1 MILSSTSE
9 RNSESFLLR
18 KELTSFKHKVSF
30 RISGKFSSRKDLTS
44 LKHKVSILS
53 WNKGRRPWATFK
65 GKQRK
70 GKTPHNVI
78 LTFKEFCSFIFF
90 TNFKACKYC
99 LVNSRWNDIDEMDK
113 TLAKYFVVVVSYA
126 RKYFCFSQIQHED
139 KTNAKTKKEREKWSL
154 TLLQDVGDSLAMW
167 VYLVL
172 KYSDS
177 SFLHLH

>member
-1 MILSSTSE
+1 MT
-9 RNSESFLLR
+9 RPQFFPACPPFVN
-18 KELTSFKHKVSF
+18 TVY
-30 RISGKFSSRKDLTS
+30 SGKFSSRKELTS

-53 WNKGRRPWATFK
+53 WNKGRAGATFK
-65 GKQRK
+65 VLLLRK

-154 TLLQDVGDSLAMW
+154 TLFHDVGDSLTMW
-167 VYLVL
+167 VNLVL
-172 KYSDS
+172 KYNDS
-177 SFLHLH
+177 LFLHLP